1 MSSRKRRNNYSPEE
15 KVGILKRH
23 LAEKE
28 PVSKICEELNI
39 QPTVFYRW
47 QQEFFENG
55 AKAFQRKGDWRQK
68 RNEEKIKAL
77 ERKLQEKNEVLAE
90 LMEDHVRLKKS
101 LGEV

>member
-1 MSSRKRRNNYSPEE
+1 MSSRKRRNNYTPEE
-15 KVGILKRH
+15 KVAILKRH

-28 PVSKICEELNI
+28 PVSKICEELNL

-55 AKAFQRKGDWRQK
+55 AKAFQKKGDYRQK
-68 RNEEKIKAL
+68 RNEQKIKAL
-77 ERKLQEKNEVLAE
+77 EGKLQKKNEVLAE

-101 LGEV
+101 LGEA